1 MKNVTTENFRRSNRV
16 EPRLVRRV
24 LVSLFATTVLCL
36 IFPLPMVAATT
47 FEISSDHADCIY
59 ERGEPVVFT
68 VAVKDSGGELITEGS
83 VSYRTHATL
92 ASPPAYSTRDL
103 SLGNPFTVTAILAKP
118 GFLKLDVKATDNS
131 SASWGVA
138 VAPEQVQ
145 PTVTRPAD
153 FDTYWNGEIAR
164 LDSEVPDLDVQM
176 ELVAGKSTGDYN
188 YYNVSFATFN
198 GGRVYGFYTEPK
210 DTSRTYPAI
219 VVCPGAGPYHTSSW
233 HGSGSCV
240 SLMLNVLPI
249 NPFTDN
255 ATFEANYNTWAANL
269 VSTYD
274 LQSGAAYGAA
284 GISASREAYVFHDI
298 VLGMNRAVNWLAQ
311 RTSVDT
317 TRIGYFGGSQGGAFG
332 LMLMGLNTHFTRGAA
347 YVPAL
352 CDNLCVSAN
361 PALAPGWP
369 QILWK
374 QPSSGYATARANIPY
389 FDGVNFASRITC
401 PVRMAVGLIDT
412 TCPPRGGWCAF
423 NALASSDKAMESV
436 PGMTHSCD
444 SAVENGLRTWVLGT
458 SAANTSGDTPAEESS
473 LPIYAVSA
481 ATSTGVDLLS
491 MSDQYRTDAIKWTA
505 NVVLSGP
512 VTHTPATIDH
522 SFTIAGSQ
530 NGKFYHDTGLAS
542 IPLRVSLASKDHSI
556 THEKALNAGGSY
568 TNAPGVANLE
578 IVRGNF
584 STTTYYQW
592 GDDNG
597 PHEFTLT
604 NNCKITPWTMFL
616 GRGSYA
622 GVFNM
627 RNCLTV
633 SPAGVNMNTAN
644 STTPSVINVENAQL
658 NLHGDWGAT
667 GAFQFTNSRGADD
680 PAVAGDCNVV
690 VLGANSQVRAKAF
703 YHKGGS
709 RGRFV
714 FRGGQLQHLWSV
726 PGKNNSSENKN
737 FFLENID
744 NGSVVFDADTTPIAI
759 DTMANT
765 IAFFNV
771 YQGRLQATT
780 VFCGSHGF
788 EKRGTGKLTL
798 NNPGNKVEAT
808 MTGGVSVAA
817 GTLALGA
824 DSFFDSSNALAVNS
838 GATFDLNGYN
848 AAFASVSGLGSIAAS
863 AAGGALTVGGDDSDS
878 TFSGVFERGA
888 KVVKT
893 GSGTL
898 AMSNP
903 AHEGDMTVSAGTV
916 SLAGANPRGYRHY
929 RFKVDKLWGTGMWQ
943 NPFGLQFSEFKL
955 LNGAT
960 DVTRSYSSYSYATN
974 TTYSKNYPA
983 GNAIDGN
990 VNTKWLDLRGNNDNI
1005 GEHVDELYIQ
1015 LDYANPLYITGYS
1028 WATAEADGA
1037 PGRSNGGRDPS
1048 SWRLLASDD
1057 GETWVELDKRENM
1070 GPYDAR
1076 HTWVGE
1082 FSVSYPE
1089 ERSVRRLGNVVVE
1102 EGATLDVR
1110 GGHFVCSSLVNH
1122 GGTILTDSDDVLT
1135 LHAEAGEEIVVKSDG
1150 SSYVGNVAKDGAGT
1164 NTVIGTWEVNGNVSV
1179 EEGTMRCFADG
1190 FDGKYFRLTIT
1201 ANKWDNISYMQFA
1214 EFYLYGKDGSILSDG
1229 RPYSRA
1235 AVGTDPCNLGQRQVS
1250 LLEDY
1255 QMFSPQWENIEKAFD
1270 NVVFH
1275 AEKDCSKFLVSQK
1288 PSLESPIVIHF
1299 RVRDSTPR
1307 VYGYNFVAG
1316 NDGSGGRNPSRWTFE
1331 GSYDG
1336 VTWVLLDAQA
1346 WPATS
1351 NSNSTASNTV
1361 FLNPTFWET
1370 APVGDAAE
1378 DDAFPF
1384 GESAVVSVAS
1394 GATLDFYASNMAI
1407 AALAV
1412 DGDAG
1417 LGGTI
1422 TRFTPALNGTL
1433 HLTLTGSISSFI
1445 GGNGVDILTAPE
1457 VNEPRNLR
1465 SWQVNVNGVEKQGLI
1480 LEWMDGKLRLFDRT
1494 GFILFVR

>member
-1 MKNVTTENFRRSNRV
+1 MKKVTKENFRRGNRA
-16 EPRLVRRV
+16 EPRLARRV

-68 VAVKDSGGELITEGS
+68 VAVKDSDGELITEGS

-103 SLGNPFTVTAILAKP
+103 SLGNPFTVTATLAKP

-332 LMLMGLNTHFTRGAA
+332 LMLMGLNTHFTRGAV
-347 YVPAL
+347 YIPTL
-352 CDNLCVSAN
+352 CDNLCVTAN

-374 QPSSGYATARANIPY
+374 QPSSGYAMARANIPY

-481 ATSTGVDLLS
+481 AISTGVNLLS
-491 MSDQYRTDAIKWTA
+491 MSDQYRTDAIKWTK

-512 VTHTPATIDH
+512 VTHAPATIDH
-522 SFTIAGSQ
+522 PFTITGSTQ
-530 NGKFYHDTGLAS
+530 GTFYHDTGLDT
-542 IPLRVSLASKDHSI
+542 IPLRIALSSASTKI
-556 THEKALNAGGSY
+556 THMMHGNDGGGGVY

-578 IVRGNF
+578 IQRGNF
-584 STTTYYQW
+584 ETTTYYQW
-592 GDDNG
+592 GDENG

-604 NNCKITPWTMFL
+604 NNCTISPWSMYL

-622 GVFNM
+622 AIFNM
-627 RNCLTV
+627 RGCPTV

-658 NLHGDWGAT
+658 NLHGNWGAT

-726 PGKNNSSENKN
+726 PGQNNSSANKN

-765 IAFFNV
+765 IEFFNV

-903 AHEGDMTVSAGTV
+903 EHEGDLIVSEGTV

-929 RFKVDKLWGTGMWQ
+929 RFKVDKLYGKSPAGM
-943 NPFGLQFSEFKL
+943 QFSELKL
-955 LNGAT
+955 LDGEA
-960 DVTRSYSSYSYATN
+960 DVTKSSAYSGYSFVTN
-974 TTYSKNYPA
+974 TSYYYDYEAPDKVL
-983 GNAIDGN
+983 DGRY
-990 VNTKWLDLRGNNDNI
+990 TSGKWLDKRGTSTNI
-1005 GEHVDELYIQ
+1005 GAYGDQLYIQ
-1015 LDYANPLYITGYS
+1015 LDYATPLYITGYA
-1028 WATAEADGA
+1028 WATANDGG
-1037 PGRSNGGRDPS
+1037 PSSDGRDPS

-1057 GETWVELDKRENM
+1057 GEMWVELDKRENM
-1070 GPYDAR
+1070 GPYSTR
-1076 HTWVGE
+1076 NEWVGE
-1082 FSVSYPE
+1082 FSVTYPE

-1122 GGTILTDSDDVLT
+1122 GGTILTDSDDALT
-1135 LHAEAGEEIVVKSDG
+1135 LHAEAGEDIVAKSDG

-1164 NTVIGTWEVNGNVSV
+1164 NTVVGTWVVDGNVSV
-1179 EEGTMRCFADG
+1179 EEGTMRCLADG
-1190 FDGKYFRLTIT
+1190 FGGKYFRLTIT
-1201 ANKWDNISYMQFA
+1201 ANKFNNVSYMQFA

-1235 AVGTDPCNLGQRQVS
+1235 AVGTDPRDLGQRQVS
-1250 LLEDY
+1250 LKEEC
-1255 QMFSPQWENIEKAFD
+1255 QIASTWENIETAFD
-1270 NVVFH
+1270 NVVFN
-1275 AEKDCSKFLVSQK
+1275 DGGGCSKFLVLQK

-1336 VTWVLLDAQA
+1336 VTWVLLDAQTY
-1346 WPATS
+1346 PATS

-1433 HLTLTGSISSFI
+1433 YLTLTGSISSFI
-1445 GGNGVDILTAPE
+1445 GVNGVDILTAPE

-1465 SWQVNVNGVEKQGLI
+1465 SWHVNVNGVEKQGLI
-1480 LEWMDGKLRLFDRT
+1480 LEWMDGKLRLSDRA